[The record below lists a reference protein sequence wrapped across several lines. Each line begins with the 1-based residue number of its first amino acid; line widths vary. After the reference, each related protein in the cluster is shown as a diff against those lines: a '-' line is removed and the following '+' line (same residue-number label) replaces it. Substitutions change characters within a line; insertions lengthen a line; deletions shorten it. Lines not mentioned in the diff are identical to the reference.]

1 MAITVAGRKM
11 TVTDA
16 TRQYAE
22 EKIGNAMKVMD
33 IDPLDAEVVLSVKKN
48 PSIALPCVCEV
59 TIRTK
64 GNVVRVEEEE
74 QDMFS
79 AIDVAAAKVLRQL
92 RKYKTRV
99 IDRKVRAGAH
109 GDPASIRTMEGEEL
123 DLDALMADLS
133 ADEEIVRVK
142 EIEFAPMTEEEALL
156 RLHRPRHRSSL
167 RALSSRRRRL
177 RRLEAEALRL
187 LALRGART
195 VRPFSLTTENRKRG
209 NMTTIDTIKDILHEN
224 LDIDP
229 ADITEESTFESLNID
244 SLDMVELVCE
254 LEDRLDIDLGEFDD
268 SEGIKT
274 LGQFVEYVEGL

>member
-59 TIRTK
+59 TIRTR

-109 GDPASIRTMEGEEL
+109 GDPGSIRTMEGEEL

-133 ADEEIVRVK
+133 ADEEVK
-142 EIEFAPMTEEEALL
+142 MLKEAESILVK
-156 RLHRPRHRSSL
+156 
-167 RALSSRRRRL
+167 
-177 RRLEAEALRL
+177 EALR
-187 LALRGART
+187 RGEMANT
-195 VRPFSLTTENRKRG
+195 SGEKLSEEETEKAA
-209 NMTTIDTIKDILHEN
+209 DFVIKDILEN
-224 LDIDP
+224 I
-229 ADITEESTFESLNID
+229 
-244 SLDMVELVCE
+244 
-254 LEDRLDIDLGEFDD
+254 LGF
-268 SEGIKT
+268 SK
-274 LGQFVEYVEGL
+274 VKK